1 MTAFP
6 PANLPAARTETVR
19 LPALTG
25 PLRSWLLDEP
35 SDAVAE
41 KVIAESE
48 MLRSQATMMMPALR
62 QEALRPA
69 SHDDIVRIIKS
80 REQTFGDLRTART
93 EVEWAAFYADYFEA
107 LDGLTA
113 SSIEAGMVAYIA
125 LPDSQWAPK
134 PGKLAHMARNS
145 NACGRFTRAYNR
157 ARAAVEKARALSAP
171 PPVVEVEKPDPEVV
185 KAQLAE
191 TLEKLTAQD
200 RLKQAAQKARLK
212 PTPSAPLPA
221 GSHMSAAMRAKLE
234 AEGVIRP
241 LADYDNDHHQDHG
254 AAA

>member
-1 MTAFP
+1 M
-6 PANLPAARTETVR
+6 R

-41 KVIAESE
+41 RVIAESE
-48 MLRSQATMMMPALR
+48 TLRSQATMMMPALR

-69 SHDDIVRIIKS
+69 THDDIVSIIKS
-80 REQTFGDLRTART
+80 REQIFGDLRMART

-125 LPDSQWAPK
+125 LPDSEWAPK
-134 PGKLAHMARNS
+134 PGKLAHMARTS

-157 ARAAVEKARALSAP
+157 ARAAVEKARAAQAP
-171 PPVVEVEKPDPEVV
+171 APAVEFEKPDPAVV
-185 KAQLAE
+185 QAQLAE
-191 TLEKLTAQD
+191 TLEALTAKD
-200 RLKQAAQKARLK
+200 RLRDAAAKAVRK
-212 PTPSAPLPA
+212 PTPRAPLPA

-234 AEGVIRP
+234 SQGAILPRAP
-241 LADYDNDHHQDHG
+241 DADNDQSACPG
-254 AAA
+254 EAA